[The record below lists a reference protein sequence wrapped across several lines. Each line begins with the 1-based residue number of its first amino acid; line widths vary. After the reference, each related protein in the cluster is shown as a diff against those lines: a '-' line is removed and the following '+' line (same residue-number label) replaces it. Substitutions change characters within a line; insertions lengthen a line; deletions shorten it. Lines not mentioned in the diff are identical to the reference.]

1 MKVWGADFPV
11 RVLATVEAIAA
22 SRGQGALLVLE
33 AQNASLERLRQAG
46 ASDERLN
53 AWLLQA
59 ATTAENLLPDADW
72 ARTGWS
78 RLECALAGEHDE
90 LAEVAK
96 SLITGL
102 LERAD
107 GKGLQWRAVLTRVFP
122 GEPLRTLYCDPEHDL
137 ASIQCSLVAWVDP
150 YAGDDWLEAQRY
162 PTTTL
167 LWQSG

>member
-11 RVLATVEAIAA
+11 RVMATVEAIAA
-22 SRGQGALLVLE
+22 ARGEGALLVLE
-33 AQNASLERLRQAG
+33 AQNASLERLKRAG
-46 ASDERLN
+46 VSDERIGAL
-53 AWLLQA
+53 LLQA
-59 ATTAENLLPDADW
+59 ATAAGDLLPDVEW
-72 ARTGWS
+72 ARTGWG
-78 RLECALAGEHDE
+78 RLECALPGQHDE

-96 SLITGL
+96 SLVTGL
-102 LERAD
+102 LE
-107 GKGLQWRAVLTRVFP
+107 GGEWKGLHWRAVLTRVFP

-137 ASIQCSLVAWVDP
+137 AAIQCSLVAWVDP